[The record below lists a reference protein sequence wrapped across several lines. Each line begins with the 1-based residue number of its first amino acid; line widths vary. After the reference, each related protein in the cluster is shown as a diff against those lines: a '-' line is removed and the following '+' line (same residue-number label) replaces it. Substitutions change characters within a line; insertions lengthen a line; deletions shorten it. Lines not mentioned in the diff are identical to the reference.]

1 MQVKKKRDQLIV
13 LKKVGQIHIT
23 IVSLLFVYTEAWL
36 LRIHRI
42 EAFLTPSNGSRSN
55 TRYQT
60 LPLTSVANEKWG
72 GRGVTKETVSV
83 PIFSLGPPPP
93 FRSGTLYSNPV
104 PTPTL
109 RKSCVAKSSGLTL

>member
-72 GRGVTKETVSV
+72 GG
-83 PIFSLGPPPP
+83 
-93 FRSGTLYSNPV
+93 
-104 PTPTL
+104 
-109 RKSCVAKSSGLTL
+109 